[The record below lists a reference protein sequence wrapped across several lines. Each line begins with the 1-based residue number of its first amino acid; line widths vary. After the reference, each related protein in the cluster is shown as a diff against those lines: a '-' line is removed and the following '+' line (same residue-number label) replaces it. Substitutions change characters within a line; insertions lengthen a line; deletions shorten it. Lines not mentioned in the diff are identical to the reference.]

1 MFINGEETGEEGGG
15 EEITEDGEVGG
26 GKVELGSG
34 QTMSWQRGGQNS
46 LIFSKRYCLLSLDNP
61 SGVISGGI
69 SN

>member
-15 EEITEDGEVGG
+15 EEITEDGEV
-26 GKVELGSG
+26 V
-34 QTMSWQRGGQNS
+34 SWQRVGQNS
-46 LIFSKRYCLLSLDNP
+46 LIFLKRYCLLSLDNP